1 MNSHLF
7 LSYFPKISF
16 PRYKKLQARF
26 LNLEEIWQ
34 VEAPELI
41 AAGWEQNTAT
51 DFITWRE
58 TKPEEKILSDL
69 EKTKIKTV
77 CLNDPEYPALLKEIN
92 DPPLVLF
99 YRGELPNSKQVAVA
113 VVGTRRCTN
122 YGKQVCQEIVEGL
135 ATQGILIVS
144 GLALGI
150 DGIAHE
156 ATLKMKGKTIAVLGS
171 SVESSNIY
179 PPSHRGLAEKIIA
192 NGGTVISEYPP
203 GFTPTKYSF
212 PMRNRIIAG
221 LTLGSLIIEA
231 PIKSGSLITARA
243 ALDYNRDVFA
253 VPHPI
258 NSTMGTGNNN
268 LLKLGA
274 KCITSADDIIEALNL
289 SGLTQLAIPLIPKA
303 DTANE
308 ADIIKTL
315 SREPKSIDNIIKES
329 GLDSPTTMSTL
340 TLLEMKGYIRNL
352 GGMMYILKN

>member
-1 MNSHLF
+1 MNPHLF

-16 PRYKKLQARF
+16 PRYKKLKARF

-34 VEAPELI
+34 AEIPELI
-41 AAGWEQNTAT
+41 SAGWEEHTAT
-51 DFITWRE
+51 EFIIWRE
-58 TKPEEKILSDL
+58 TKPEEKILNDL
-69 EKTKIKTV
+69 TKTKIKTV
-77 CLNDPEYPALLKEIN
+77 CLDDPQYPPLLREIN
-92 DPPLVLF
+92 DPPLTLF
-99 YRGELPNSKQVAVA
+99 YRGDLPNHKQTAVA

-122 YGKQVCQEIVEGL
+122 YGKQVCQEIVENL
-135 ATQGILIVS
+135 ANMGILIVS

-171 SVESSNIY
+171 GVDSAHIY
-179 PPSHRGLAEKIIA
+179 PPAHRSLAERIVNN
-192 NGGTVISEYPP
+192 NGAVISEYPP
-203 GFTPTKYSF
+203 GFMPTKYSF
-212 PMRNRIIAG
+212 PMRNRIVAG

-253 VPHPI
+253 IPHPI
-258 NSTMGTGNNN
+258 NSIMGAGNNN

-274 KCITSADDIIEALNL
+274 KCVTSADDIIEALNL
-289 SGLTQLAIPLIPKA
+289 SGLTQLSIPLTPKA

-308 ADIIKTL
+308 TAIIKTL

-329 GLDSPTTMSTL
+329 NLDSPTTMSTL
-340 TLLEMKGYIRNL
+340 TLMEIKGYVRNL
-352 GGMMYILKN
+352 GGMMYVIKS

>member
-1 MNSHLF
+1 MNPHLL
-7 LSYFPKISF
+7 LSYFPKISY

-34 VEAPELI
+34 AEIPELI
-41 AAGWEQNTAT
+41 SAGWEQNIAA
-51 DFITWRE
+51 DFVVWRE
-58 TKPEEKILSDL
+58 TRPEEKILNDL
-69 EKTKIKTV
+69 TKTKVKTV
-77 CLNDPEYPALLKEIN
+77 CLDDPEYPTLLKEIN

-99 YRGELPNSKQVAVA
+99 YRGELPNSKQIAVA

-122 YGKQVCQEIVEGL
+122 YGKQVCQEIVENL
-135 ATQGILIVS
+135 ANMGILIVS

-171 SVESSNIY
+171 GVESSRIY
-179 PPSHRGLAEKIIA
+179 PPSHRSLAERIIV
-192 NGGTVISEYPP
+192 GGGAVISEYPP

-253 VPHPI
+253 IPHPI
-258 NSTMGTGNNN
+258 NSIMGTGNNN

-274 KCITSADDIIEALNL
+274 KCVTSADDIAEALNL
-289 SGLTQLAIPLIPKA
+289 SGLTQLAIPLSPKA

-308 ADIIKTL
+308 DAIIKTL

-340 TLLEMKGYIRNL
+340 TLMEMKGYVRNL
-352 GGMMYILKN
+352 GGMMYVVKN